1 MHYSFESTQSTA
13 RDTIAREESIGTL
26 EAKFELRVAKIGEV
40 FKKLNELYLST
51 SVTEH
56 QKLVELFELSKPT
69 LAADILEAKSM
80 LIKLEAMLEQ
90 NDSLV
95 SQLDI
100 KFEEGKVVQLAREI
114 EKYESRLLN
123 SSCAED
129 LFKH

>member
-13 RDTIAREESIGTL
+13 SDTIAREESIGTL

-56 QKLVELFELSKPT
+56 QKLIELFELSKPT
-69 LAADILEAKSM
+69 LAADVLEAKSM